1 MSHSTPS
8 KTSTSHLETRASG
21 GASAYLVSRLLTLV
35 QSLRDRR
42 ASLSSII
49 LSKQKSSGGKPVL
62 PPMSNQEKP
71 WSRRSVQCKCDTKTH
86 YWQIQDDFI
95 NSSDTDG
102 FIRATSVKLQDYSFR
117 IIPCLRTYHTISKH
131 FSFLIP
137 TNTFGRPHQSFT
149 FGKNKSFHAAFSL
162 EVIQDQPKKDTQ
174 HVKKFLGKEANSRTD
189 LKGFIS

>member
-1 MSHSTPS
+1 M
-8 KTSTSHLETRASG
+8 
-21 GASAYLVSRLLTLV
+21 
-35 QSLRDRR
+35 
-42 ASLSSII
+42 
-49 LSKQKSSGGKPVL
+49 
-62 PPMSNQEKP
+62 PPMSNQETP
-71 WSRRSVQCKCDTKTH
+71 RSRRSVQCKCDTKTH
-86 YWQIQDDFI
+86 YRRQIQDDFI

-102 FIRATSVKLQDYSFR
+102 FIRATSVKLQDYSFP
-117 IIPCLRTYHTISKH
+117 IITCLRTYHTISEH

-174 HVKKFLGKEANSRTD
+174 HVKKFLGKEANSRMD